1 MCKIFKFIAP
11 LSIVCIL
18 AANISC
24 SKTKSDC
31 ITQTP
36 RKDCICTQQF
46 DPVCGCDGKTYGN
59 ACEAECNGVM
69 TYTKGSCPK

>member
-1 MCKIFKFIAP
+1 MRKIFKFIAP
-11 LSIVCIL
+11 LSISCIL
-18 AANISC
+18 AVTISC
-24 SKTKSDC
+24 SKIKPDC
-31 ITQTP
+31 VTQTP
-36 RKDCICTQQF
+36 RKDCICTAQF